1 MGKRFFSL
9 TGRDRCALVDQHE
22 CKMYKLVC
30 KIYKHVCKTD
40 GGAAV
45 QKSAKSAKCAKHA
58 KCTHALQAWCI
69 LLHLPSPFSCFN
81 LFMSDASLLP
91 RVCTALENW
100 RLQALQQSPL
110 VRICSSQTQFE
121 TNMQFLR
128 ICSSQTQAEINLQD
142 SDVVT
147 GWFA

>member
-1 MGKRFFSL
+1 MPTRL
-9 TGRDRCALVDQHE
+9 QARVQDVQARVQDIQARVQDGRWG
-22 CKMYKLVC
+22 
-30 KIYKHVCKTD
+30 
-40 GGAAV
+40 GGAKICKNLQNLQNV
-45 QKSAKSAKCAKHA
+45 QNMQSALMHSKRGAYSTSTC
-58 KCTHALQAWCI
+58 
-69 LLHLPSPFSCFN
+69 LPSPFSRFN
-81 LFMSDASLLP
+81 LFMSDAPLLP
-91 RVCTALENW
+91 RVCTALKNW
-100 RLQALQQSPL
+100 GLQALQQSPL